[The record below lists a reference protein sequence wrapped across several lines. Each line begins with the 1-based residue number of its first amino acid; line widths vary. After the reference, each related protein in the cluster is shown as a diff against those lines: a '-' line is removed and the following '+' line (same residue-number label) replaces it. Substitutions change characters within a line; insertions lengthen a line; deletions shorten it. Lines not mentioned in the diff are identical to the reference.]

1 MRVCLGAYLHHV
13 VTAFAARRLPRW
25 VPTLPVWTTALLL
38 LVAMTWMVPAQA
50 ASLRFVNYTLT
61 DPQFGNMRVATLSVP
76 EGWRVNS
83 QVKWDYGS
91 ANYPV
96 RTRVRMESPDGR
108 MWIELLPF
116 DVVYWF
122 QPIYQPVP
130 VGQRSFGA
138 VYAPNATIDQ
148 AMEHLIV
155 KPTRGQMPGFAI
167 VSRRPVDPARLAK
180 AFNQPVVPGE
190 AMAMRVTYQVGGRP
204 AEEEFFGFYTA
215 THTIPYSG
223 PQGQSA
229 EYHRLLVLPHA
240 VGATDGLLPSVY
252 PLLATMVASIKLD
265 DDFLRHKQAVSQHIM
280 AQFNANLQRGYDRI
294 AAAGQLSR
302 TISANNDALLS
313 SMQQQRAAQ
322 QRADAQRR
330 SAGAAAGGYDAND
343 QFSQYLRGTTRMSDP
358 YWGTSDR
365 DSQYSHHWTDG
376 QGNYRAS
383 NDPAFNPNVGGASG
397 ATWQRMQ
404 ATK

>member
-1 MRVCLGAYLHHV
+1 MCIRWRDVLARVV
-13 VTAFAARRLPRW
+13 QQWSPSRRW
-25 VPTLPVWTTALLL
+25 VRATVASASLVVAITAPLH
-38 LVAMTWMVPAQA
+38 A
-50 ASLRFVNYTLT
+50 ASLRFVTHTVT
-61 DPQFGNMRVATLSVP
+61 DPQFGNMRVGTLSAP

-96 RTRVRMESPDGR
+96 RTRVRAESPDGR

-122 QPIYQPVP
+122 QPVYQPVP

-155 KPTRGQMPGFAI
+155 KPARGQMPGFAI
-167 VSRRPVDPARLAK
+167 VGRRPVDTARLAK
-180 AFNQPVVPGE
+180 AFNQPAVPGE

-204 AEEEFFGFYTA
+204 AEEEFFGYYTA

-252 PLLATMVASIKLD
+252 PLLATMVSSIRID
-265 DDFLRHKQAVSQHIM
+265 EDFLRHKQAVSQHIM

-330 SAGAAAGGYDAND
+330 SAGAAAGSYDAND

-365 DSQYSHHWTDG
+365 DSQYSQHWTDG

-383 NDPAFNPNVGGASG
+383 NDPSFNPNVGGTSG

-404 ATK
+404 PAR